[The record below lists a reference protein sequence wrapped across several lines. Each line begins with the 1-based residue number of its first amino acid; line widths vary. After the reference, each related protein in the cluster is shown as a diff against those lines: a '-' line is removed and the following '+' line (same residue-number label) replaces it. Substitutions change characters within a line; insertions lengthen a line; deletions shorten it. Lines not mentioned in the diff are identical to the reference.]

1 MSTMKIAPGNVVR
14 IEYEIRIKGGDV
26 IESSTKAGPLTYTH
40 GDGTLLPAL
49 EKRLEG
55 LKAGEKLE
63 GDIPSKEVIPP
74 EDTLP
79 VREIPRREFPGK
91 GEVKVGD
98 MFEAQTATGG
108 TINLKIIEIDDDFIK
123 ARLLPP
129 LAGKDLEFKVRVM
142 RIEDPV
148 NHLVSVVT
156 KPPPPLPAK
165 AVKIELDVDPDPES
179 SAKLEAAPTKP
190 KSEAKVEAAKP
201 KSEAKVEAAKPA
213 SAAKVEAAKPASEA
227 KVAAAKPAS
236 EAKVEAAKPA
246 SEAKVEAAKPAEE
259 KKTEKEPEK
268 EEKPAE
274 KAD

>member
-49 EKRLEG
+49 EKRLDG
-55 LKAGEKLE
+55 LKAGDKLE
-63 GDIPSKEVIPP
+63 GEIPAAEVIPP

-79 VREIPRREFPGK
+79 IREIPRREFPGK
-91 GEVKVGD
+91 ADVQVGS

-108 TINLKIIEIDDDFIK
+108 TINLRIIEVDDEVIK

-156 KPPPPLPAK
+156 KPPPPLPAR
-165 AVKIELDVDPDPES
+165 AVSIELDEIEPDPDSE
-179 SAKLEAAPTKP
+179 AKLEAKP
-190 KSEAKVEAAKP
+190 ERKSEAKVEP
-201 KSEAKVEAAKPA
+201 AKPA
-213 SAAKVEAAKPASEA
+213 SV
-227 KVAAAKPAS
+227 
-236 EAKVEAAKPA
+236 AKVEAAKPA
-246 SEAKVEAAKPAEE
+246 SEAKVEAAKPDE
-259 KKTEKEPEK
+259 
-268 EEKPAE
+268 
-274 KAD
+274 